1 MSVKQIEGI
10 IYEYFVVC
18 KINDEYKFLSVAD
31 ENNKE
36 YSKGTY
42 FFGNNYE
49 EIIIFQ
55 TFDEAK
61 EGTIFGDFVRENYF
75 KAGFDVSQLR
85 VVSVPR
91 KEIFGLENYDY
102 SEKKVKYEY

>member
-1 MSVKQIEGI
+1 MSVKSIEGI
-10 IYEYFVVC
+10 TYEYFIVC
-18 KINDEYKFLSVAD
+18 KINNEYKFLSVAN

-49 EIIIFQ
+49 EIIIYQ
-55 TFDEAK
+55 TFDKAK
-61 EGTIFGDFVRENYF
+61 IDVNFYDFVRNQYI
-75 KAGFDVSQLR
+75 KAGANVSQLS

-91 KEIFGLENYDY
+91 KIQFNLDNYD
-102 SEKKVKYEY
+102 